1 MWGEPD
7 MRDQKLHDRFDR
19 VLLIGLALIPACMG
33 IFAFLNN
40 LSGWEE
46 TVLRMVYP
54 MISMQETF
62 GNPAQT
68 WRAIDSM
75 LFANVVYA
83 VIFVIEGIFGL
94 LALYGAVSMIRKH
107 GQPDD
112 GFTNG
117 IRIVKTACMLAVLV
131 YGLFFFTIGGD
142 WFLAWQSPNL
152 IALQKDAV
160 NYGVVIIL
168 VYIILDAHSR
178 RA

>member
-1 MWGEPD
+1 MQNQTP
-7 MRDQKLHDRFDR
+7 HDRMDR

-54 MISMQETF
+54 MVSMQETF

-68 WRAIDSM
+68 WRAVDSM
-75 LFANVVYA
+75 LFANIVY
-83 VIFVIEGIFGL
+83 VLIFTIEGIFGL
-94 LALYGAVSMIRKH
+94 MALYGMVSMIRKVS
-107 GQPDD
+107 GPDD
-112 GFTNG
+112 DCARG
-117 IRIVKTACMLAVLV
+117 IRIVKTACLLAVLV

-152 IALQKDAV
+152 IDLQKDAV

-168 VYIILDAHSR
+168 VYIVLDAHSR